1 MTEKHSLRLQQV
13 RNHSNTIAAGSEIK
27 ETSCL
32 PSENLRYTKTS
43 RKIPL
48 HSLPTLKWG
57 LGRGGSWLHTLH
69 APELPWAGLAFP
81 PGAQSLDQATTLN
94 FHHTSIISIS
104 QSVVEIQS
112 LVLLRWIFWKWL
124 TFPES
129 KNSHCSTR
137 EFFESH
143 LVKSNLFHWITA
155 C

>member
-1 MTEKHSLRLQQV
+1 MRIC
-13 RNHSNTIAAGSEIK
+13 SNATTIETEIK
-27 ETSCL
+27 EWSNL
-32 PSENLRYTKTS
+32 PVEGLGYTGISSK
-43 RKIPL
+43 KFLPP
-48 HSLPTLKWG
+48 LPTLKRG